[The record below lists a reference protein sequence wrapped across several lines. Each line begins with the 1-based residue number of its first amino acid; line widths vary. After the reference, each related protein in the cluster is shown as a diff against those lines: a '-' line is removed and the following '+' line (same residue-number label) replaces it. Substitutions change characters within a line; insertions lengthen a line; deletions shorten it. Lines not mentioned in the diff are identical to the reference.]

1 MQHKI
6 EILPINITNK
16 ISAGEV
22 VQRPLSVVKELVENS
37 IDAKSSL
44 IQVDLIDS
52 GLEQIKVYDNGIG
65 MDLDNVKLCLTKH
78 ATSKVKDEQDIF
90 NIKTLGFRGEALPSI
105 ASISKFNLKTSTD
118 GIVGYELIKN
128 GDEEQKIKEIQ
139 KNVGTTITVNNLFFN
154 TPARFKHLSSTFYE
168 LSLILQYVNK
178 AALANTNIIFEVTN
192 NGNLVFSS
200 LGDGVIKNVF
210 QKIYNNEVA
219 KNLLEFTKEN
229 DDFKVNFHIVKP
241 QITRSKKNNMHI
253 SVNNRPIKNM
263 AIENMVIS
271 GYGTFLHTNQF
282 PIVYLNI
289 NTDPSL
295 IDINIHPTKE
305 QIKISL
311 IKNLEKLIHEGISEA
326 LSKEEYISKPQ
337 INIES
342 STSLNQEEERDIDTF
357 FESSSKIEKTKLDFE
372 IKEQEPLY
380 NNESIHESNSNESE
394 QTLIKNGKFIG
405 IHHQTYILYENEDG
419 IYFVDQHAAQE
430 RIRYEDILGKYS
442 TKKYKF
448 QKILIPQ
455 TMDFTSSEYLL
466 VKKILGDLE
475 KLGLK
480 FEEFGPNVLRLVEAD
495 TMYLKIDDMKNN
507 IRWIIDTLLKEK
519 KLTYEQIIDEIA
531 ISIACKGS
539 IKAHDYITPDDAKLL
554 LGDLSKCKQPYTC
567 PHGRP
572 IIVNIG
578 NYELEKMFKRVS

>member
-1 MQHKI
+1 MEHKI
-6 EILPINITNK
+6 EILPVNITNK

-37 IDAKSSL
+37 IDAKSNL

-52 GLEQIKVYDNGIG
+52 GLEQIKVIDNGFG
-65 MDLDNVKLCLTKH
+65 MDFENVKLCLTKH
-78 ATSKVKDEQDIF
+78 ATSKVKEEQDIF

-105 ASISKFNLKTSTD
+105 AAVSKLNLKTSTD
-118 GIVGYELIKN
+118 GIIGYELIKN
-128 GDEEQKIKEIQ
+128 GDEEQHIKEIQ
-139 KNVGTTITVNNLFFN
+139 KNVGTTVIVNNLFYN

-168 LSLILQYVNK
+168 LSLILQYINK
-178 AALANTNIIFEVTN
+178 AALANTNITFEVKN
-192 NGNLVFSS
+192 NSNLVFSS
-200 LGDGVIKNVF
+200 LGDGIIRNVF

-229 DDFKVNFHIVKP
+229 DDFKVDFYIVKP

-263 AIENMVIS
+263 AIENMVIN

-282 PIVYLNI
+282 PIVYINI
-289 NTDPSL
+289 HTDPSL

-311 IKNLEKLIHEGISEA
+311 IKNLEKLIQEGIYEA
-326 LSKEEYISKPQ
+326 LGKEEYISKPQ
-337 INIES
+337 INIENG
-342 STSLNQEEERDIDTF
+342 TSLNHEEEGNIDTF
-357 FESSSKIEKTKLDFE
+357 FESPSQIEKTKLDFE
-372 IKEQEPLY
+372 VKEQEPLY
-380 NNESIHESNSNESE
+380 NNESIHESNSPEFE
-394 QTLIKNGKFIG
+394 QTLIKNGKFVG

-419 IYFVDQHAAQE
+419 IFFVDQHAAQE

-455 TMDFTSSEYLL
+455 TMDFTSSEFLL
-466 VKKILGDLE
+466 VKKILDDLE

-480 FEEFGPNVLRLVEAD
+480 FEEFGPNILRLVEAD
-495 TMYLKIDDMKNN
+495 TMYLKIDDMKKS
-507 IRWIIDTLLKEK
+507 IRWVIDTLLKEQ
-519 KLTYEQIIDEIA
+519 KLSYEQIIDEIA

-539 IKAHDYITPDDAKLL
+539 IKAHDYITSVDAKALL
-554 LGDLSKCKQPYTC
+554 NDLSKCYQPYTC